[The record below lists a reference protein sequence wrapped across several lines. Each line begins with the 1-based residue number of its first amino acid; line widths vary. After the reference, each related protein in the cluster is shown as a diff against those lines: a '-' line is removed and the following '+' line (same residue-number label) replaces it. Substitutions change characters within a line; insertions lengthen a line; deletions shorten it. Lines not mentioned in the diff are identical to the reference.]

1 MRVSL
6 VIDGDAVPFDPEYPE
21 EFERAAGSQFVER
34 KDGVAWVRTQGG
46 VVMAVYEGWAA
57 VRPGGGADR
66 SGVLHHAGDPRRR
79 EGAGRR
85 LVRNVGPPA

>member
-57 VRPGGGADR
+57 VRPGGGAD
-66 SGVLHHAGDPRRR
+66 GQAYFITPEILAAGK
-79 EGAGRR
+79 AQAA
-85 LVRNVGPPA
+85 V